1 MQICMDETERH
12 RQFEDQFLSQL
23 RAKAGA
29 LVRGALPADRVQFES
44 MPDGVD
50 GVRSVLTRLEI
61 FDRDLL
67 HRLPGTQ
74 SVQMKFSRKLL
85 GGLVQPTVSR
95 VRAQTLSPIEA
106 LVNNETPEP
115 IGRERV
121 LDALARF
128 EVLPRKERPTGV
140 VFASASGFDDGAKA
154 LVKSYGPPTLILMGG
169 REDGGWDVTMP
180 AAVRKTAWSKLFE
193 LESQDDLLNRL
204 MHHLDQNADL
214 VDSRGLAVD
223 ELAEKLGIS
232 KVRTEALIRRAVRA
246 RSRLMTV
253 VLNDKVHVCRSPLA
267 EDVNSMSIWS
277 RVRKWLRMK
286 PTAAEQVRDLTAK
299 RVKLEAQRYEIDQR
313 VDSIEAEEVKAVK
326 AGAAAKT
333 VVEKK
338 QLAGKLVRLRRE
350 LGRHRAQAGVL
361 TKQIDILGT
370 HIHHKTLAERGK
382 RVALPKAEELTAEA
396 AQAEQVMAE
405 LDANAE
411 LAAGIE
417 VTAEAVGTSEEE
429 EAIMAEFEAAA
440 AAEAGPVTESAAE
453 PASEPSTAE
462 TAPAASD
469 SAREPERTAPERP
482 APTERGDKAGP
493 ELG

>member
-1 MQICMDETERH
+1 
-12 RQFEDQFLSQL
+12 
-23 RAKAGA
+23 K
-29 LVRGALPADRVQFES
+29 ES
-44 MPDGVD
+44 
-50 GVRSVLTRLEI
+50 
-61 FDRDLL
+61 
-67 HRLPGTQ
+67 PG
-74 SVQMKFSRKLL
+74 
-85 GGLVQPTVSR
+85 
-95 VRAQTLSPIEA
+95 
-106 LVNNETPEP
+106 P
-115 IGRERV
+115 IGREQV

-140 VFASASGFDDGAKA
+140 VFASATGFDDGAKA
-154 LVKSYGPPTLILMGG
+154 LVKSYGPPTVILMGG

-180 AAVRKTAWSKLFE
+180 EAVRKTAWSKLFE
-193 LESQDDLLNRL
+193 LESQDDLLDRL
-204 MHHLDQNADL
+204 MHHLDQNSDL

-232 KVRTEALIRRAVRA
+232 KTRTEALVRRAVRA
-246 RSRLMTV
+246 RGRLMTV
-253 VLNDKVHVCRSPLA
+253 VHNDQVHVCRSPLA

-286 PTAAEQVRDLTAK
+286 PTVAEQVRELTAK

-313 VDSIEAEEVKAVK
+313 VDKIEAEEVKAVK
-326 AGAAAKT
+326 AGAASKT

-417 VTAEAVGTSEEE
+417 VTAEAVGTTEEE
-429 EAIMAEFEAAA
+429 AAIMAEFEAAA
-440 AAEAGPVTESAAE
+440 AAEAGPATESTVEAPSEPSAAE
-453 PASEPSTAE
+453 T
-462 TAPAASD
+462 TPAASD
-469 SAREPERTAPERP
+469 SVREPERTAPERP
-482 APTERGDKAGP
+482 AASKRGDKAGP